1 MYTAWVGTFRCTALW
16 YDFNVKKE
24 DGVNALGLVVFS
36 LALGVAVGKLGEVG
50 RPLYH
55 VCLALAEATMILVT
69 AVIW

>member
-1 MYTAWVGTFRCTALW
+1 MCIAWIRTFQCTGLW
-16 YDFNVKKE
+16 YDFNVRKE

-36 LALGVAVGKLGEVG
+36 LALGVAVGKLGELG
-50 RPLYH
+50 KPLYH